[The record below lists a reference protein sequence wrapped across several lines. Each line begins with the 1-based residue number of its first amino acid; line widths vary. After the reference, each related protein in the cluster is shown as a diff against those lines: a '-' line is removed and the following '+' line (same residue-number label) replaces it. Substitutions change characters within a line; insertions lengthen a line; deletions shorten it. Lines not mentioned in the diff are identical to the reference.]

1 MFLIFSVE
9 RPTDC
14 SFWNDASIWKRM
26 GLSSFLPMHGFYKRQ
41 RGRVITETGTHY
53 PGRAGVAGAGCMR
66 VTAPEWISQDAIC
79 ESHSG
84 QAMYLAL
91 SLFLS
96 LPHPSNIHPF
106 QEVSREGSS
115 FSLRASLGEGP
126 RDSFKESLATGLAF
140 F

>member
-1 MFLIFSVE
+1 
-9 RPTDC
+9 
-14 SFWNDASIWKRM
+14 M

-41 RGRVITETGTHY
+41 RGRVITETDTHY
-53 PGRAGVAGAGCMR
+53 PGQAGVAGAGCMR

-91 SLFLS
+91 SLFSS

-115 FSLRASLGEGP
+115 FSLRASLGEDP